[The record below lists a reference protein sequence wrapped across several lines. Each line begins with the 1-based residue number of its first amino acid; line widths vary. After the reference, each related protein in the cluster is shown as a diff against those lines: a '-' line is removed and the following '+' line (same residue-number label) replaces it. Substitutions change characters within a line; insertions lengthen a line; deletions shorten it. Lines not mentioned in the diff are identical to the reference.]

1 MQTSNDAV
9 TQMGAT
15 LYFPG
20 SNIIA
25 QSLLT
30 SVLTQPFTTVEQ
42 IRAALQFL
50 GLTGGQAAGP
60 AYSVVDN
67 NNVLYSGAVG
77 SVVAVGLISPALP
90 ALGVQVLRSMPAS
103 AFVQSSEAIAGL
115 SLTYDGKL
123 AVLGTRSISIID
135 RNFNTTP
142 QTIRFGGDET
152 ISNSLAID
160 ENNGIY
166 IVSDKKMHKVVWTGS
181 VLSNQAADG
190 AWESVYPTGDTFP
203 TLFGS
208 GSGSTPS
215 RISR

>member
-1 MQTSNDAV
+1 
-9 TQMGAT
+9 
-15 LYFPG
+15 
-20 SNIIA
+20 
-25 QSLLT
+25 
-30 SVLTQPFTTVEQ
+30 
-42 IRAALQFL
+42 
-50 GLTGGQAAGP
+50 
-60 AYSVVDN
+60 
-67 NNVLYSGAVG
+67 VLYSGAVG

-181 VLSNQAADG
+181 VLSNQATDG
-190 AWESVYPTGDTFP
+190 AWESVYPTGDTLP